1 MTTANRYGIDSMF
14 YTGNSPWQGVGTP
27 LDGAATAEEAIV
39 AAGLDWEVG
48 LRRAFIESPSSTE
61 LNPQFFEDTSHKAL
75 TRLDTGKVFNYFS
88 DRYEPFQNRD
98 AFTFLDPV
106 KGSSVYHSA
115 GSLKGGSIVFLYSMY
130 PEPLVLPGG
139 ETIEMGI
146 LLTTTHDGSGSVNAR
161 FLDNRTRCC
170 NTLPGVLRMGRGQAH
185 EFKAMHTKS
194 LEAKIEEARRFMGL
208 EGAHRKALE
217 LTVNSL
223 ANTHITAEERE
234 VFLIH
239 LFGQQENPE
248 AVGTRIRNQMD
259 EVDRLFSQGIGNE
272 GWSRWDMLNGVT
284 EFTTH
289 HKSVRGGES
298 EKANRLH
305 ANWFGTGRRL
315 NDSAMKLLMEG
326 IEGKLAPVAV

>member
-48 LRRAFIESPSSTE
+48 LRRVFVETSNGE
-61 LNPQFFEDTSHKAL
+61 VFEDPNHKGLA
-75 TRLDTGKVFNYFS
+75 RLDTGKVFNYFS
-88 DRYEPFQNRD
+88 NRYEPFQNRT
-98 AFTFLDPV
+98 AFDFSSIFQ
-106 KGSSVYHSA
+106 GSLVFHSA
-115 GSLKGGSIVFLYSMY
+115 GSLKEGAIVFLYTMY

-146 LLTTTHDGSGSVNAR
+146 LLTTTHDGSGSVHAR

-185 EFKAMHTKS
+185 EFKAMHTRS
-194 LEAKIEEARRFMGL
+194 LESKIEEARRFMGL
-208 EGAHRKALE
+208 EDAHRKALE

-223 ANTHITAEERE
+223 ANTRISGYERE
-234 VFLIH
+234 QFLTH

-248 AVGTRIRNQMD
+248 EVGTRVRNQMV
-259 EVDRLFSQGIGNE
+259 EVDRLFSEGIGNE

-289 HKSVRGGES
+289 YKGVRGGES

-315 NDSAMKLLMEG
+315 NDSAMRLLMEG
-326 IEGKLAPVAV
+326 IEGELAPVLV

>member
-14 YTGNSPWQGVGTP
+14 YTGQSPWQGVGTP

-48 LRRAFIESPSSTE
+48 LRRVFVETSDG
-61 LNPQFFEDTSHKAL
+61 NYFEDPNHKGLA
-75 TRLDTGKVFNYFS
+75 RLDTGKVFNYFS
-88 DRYEPFQNRD
+88 NRYEPFQNRT
-98 AFTFLDPV
+98 AFDFSSIFQ
-106 KGSSVYHSA
+106 GSLVFHSA
-115 GSLKGGSIVFLYSMY
+115 GSLKEGAIVFLYTMY

-146 LLTTTHDGSGSVNAR
+146 LLTTTHDGSGSVHAR

-185 EFKAMHTKS
+185 EFKAMHTRS
-194 LEAKIEEARRFMGL
+194 LESKIEEARRFMGL
-208 EGAHRKALE
+208 EDAHRKALE

-223 ANTHITAEERE
+223 ANTRISGYERE
-234 VFLIH
+234 QFLTH
-239 LFGQQENPE
+239 LFGQQENPLE
-248 AVGTRIRNQMD
+248 IGTRIRNQMD
-259 EVDRLFSQGIGNE
+259 EVDRLFSEGIGNE

-289 HKSVRGGES
+289 SKGVRGGES
-298 EKANRLH
+298 ETANRLH

-326 IEGKLAPVAV
+326 IEGKLSPVLV

>member
-1 MTTANRYGIDSMF
+1 MTTATNSYGIDSMF

-48 LRRAFIESPSSTE
+48 LRRAFIEAPSGQ
-61 LNPQFFEDTSHKAL
+61 LFEDPNHKGLA
-75 TRLDTGKVFNYFS
+75 RLDTGKVFQYFS

-98 AFTFLDPV
+98 TFSFLDPV

-115 GSLKGGSIVFLYSMY
+115 GSLKEGAIIFLYTMY

-146 LLTTTHDGSGSVNAR
+146 LLTTTHDGSGSVHAR

-170 NTLPGVLRMGRGQAH
+170 NTLPGVLKMGRGQAH

-208 EGAHRKALE
+208 EDAHRKALE

-234 VFLIH
+234 VFLTH
-239 LFGQQENPE
+239 LFGQQETPD

-289 HKSVRGGES
+289 HKNVRGGES

>member
-48 LRRAFIESPSSTE
+48 LRRVFVETSDG
-61 LNPQFFEDTSHKAL
+61 NYFEDPNHKGLA
-75 TRLDTGKVFNYFS
+75 RLDTGKVFNYFS
-88 DRYEPFQNRD
+88 NRYEPFQNRT
-98 AFTFLDPV
+98 AFDFSSIFQ
-106 KGSSVYHSA
+106 GSLVFHSA
-115 GSLKGGSIVFLYSMY
+115 GSLKEGAIVFLYSMY

-146 LLTTTHDGSGSVNAR
+146 LLTTTHDGSGSVHAR

-185 EFKAMHTKS
+185 EFKAMHTRS
-194 LEAKIEEARRFMGL
+194 LESKIEEARRFMGL
-208 EGAHRKALE
+208 EDAHRKALE

-223 ANTHITAEERE
+223 ANTRISGYERE
-234 VFLIH
+234 QFLTH
-239 LFGQQENPE
+239 LFGQQENPLE
-248 AVGTRIRNQMD
+248 IGTRIRNQMD
-259 EVDRLFSQGIGNE
+259 EVDRLFSEGIGNE

-289 HKSVRGGES
+289 YKGVRGGES

-326 IEGKLAPVAV
+326 IEGKLSPVLV

>member
-1 MTTANRYGIDSMF
+1 MTTATNPYGIDSMF

-27 LDGAATAEEAIV
+27 LEGAATAEEAIV

-48 LRRAFIESPSSTE
+48 LRRAFIETS
-61 LNPQFFEDTSHKAL
+61 NGQVFEDPNHKGLA
-75 TRLDTGKVFNYFS
+75 RLDTGKVFQYFS

-98 AFTFLDPV
+98 AFSFLDPV

-115 GSLKGGSIVFLYSMY
+115 GSLKEGAIIFLYTMY

-170 NTLPGVLRMGRGQAH
+170 NTLPKVVSMGRGQAH

-194 LEAKIEEARRFMGL
+194 LESKVEEARRFMGL
-208 EGAHRKALE
+208 EDAHRKALE

-223 ANTHITAEERE
+223 ANTHITADERE
-234 VFLIH
+234 VFLTH

-259 EVDRLFSQGIGNE
+259 EVDRLFSEGIGNE

-289 HKSVRGGES
+289 HKGVRGGES

-305 ANWFGTGRRL
+305 SNWFGTGRRL
-315 NDSAMKLLMEG
+315 NDSAMKLLLEG
-326 IEGKLAPVAV
+326 IEGELSPIPA

>member
-1 MTTANRYGIDSMF
+1 MTTANSYGIDSMF

-48 LRRAFIESPSSTE
+48 LRRVFVETSDG
-61 LNPQFFEDTSHKAL
+61 NYFEDPNHKGLA
-75 TRLDTGKVFNYFS
+75 RLDTGKVFQYFS
-88 DRYEPFQNRD
+88 NKYEPFQNRS
-98 AFTFLDPV
+98 AFDFSSIFQ
-106 KGSSVYHSA
+106 GSLVFHSA
-115 GSLKGGSIVFLYSMY
+115 GSLKQGAIVFLYTMY

-139 ETIEMGI
+139 ESIEMGI
-146 LLTTTHDGSGSVNAR
+146 LLTTTHDGSGSVHAR
-161 FLDNRTRCC
+161 FLDNRKRCC

-185 EFKAMHTKS
+185 EFKAMHTRS
-194 LEAKIEEARRFMGL
+194 LESKIEEARRFMGL
-208 EGAHRKALE
+208 EDAHRKALE

-223 ANTHITAEERE
+223 ANTHITAYERDT
-234 VFLIH
+234 FLTH
-239 LFGQQENPE
+239 LFGQQENPDE
-248 AVGTRIRNQMD
+248 IGTRIRNQMD
-259 EVDRLFSQGIGNE
+259 EVDRLFSEGIGNE

-326 IEGKLAPVAV
+326 IEGELAPVLV

>member
-48 LRRAFIESPSSTE
+48 LRRVFVETSDG
-61 LNPQFFEDTSHKAL
+61 NYFEDPNHKGLA
-75 TRLDTGKVFNYFS
+75 RLDTGKVFNYFS
-88 DRYEPFQNRD
+88 NRYEPFQNRT
-98 AFTFLDPV
+98 AFDFSSIFQ
-106 KGSSVYHSA
+106 GSLVFHSA
-115 GSLKGGSIVFLYSMY
+115 GSLKEGAIVFLYTMY

-146 LLTTTHDGSGSVNAR
+146 LLTTTHDGSGSVHAR

-185 EFKAMHTKS
+185 EFKAMHTRS
-194 LEAKIEEARRFMGL
+194 LESKIEEARRFMGL
-208 EGAHRKALE
+208 EDAHRKALE

-223 ANTHITAEERE
+223 ANTRISGYERE
-234 VFLIH
+234 QFLTH
-239 LFGQQENPE
+239 LFGQQENPLE
-248 AVGTRIRNQMD
+248 IGTRIRNQMD
-259 EVDRLFSQGIGNE
+259 EVDRLFSEGIGNE

-289 HKSVRGGES
+289 YKGVRGGES

-326 IEGKLAPVAV
+326 IEGKLSPVLV

>member
-14 YTGNSPWQGVGTP
+14 YTGKSPWQGVGTP

-48 LRRAFIESPSSTE
+48 LRRVFVETSDG
-61 LNPQFFEDTSHKAL
+61 NYFEDPNHKGLA
-75 TRLDTGKVFNYFS
+75 RLDTGKVFNYFS
-88 DRYEPFQNRD
+88 NRYEPFQNRT
-98 AFTFLDPV
+98 AFDFSSIFQ
-106 KGSSVYHSA
+106 GSLVFHSA
-115 GSLKGGSIVFLYSMY
+115 GSLKEGAIVFLYTMY

-146 LLTTTHDGSGSVNAR
+146 LLTTTHDGSGSVHAR

-185 EFKAMHTKS
+185 EFKAMHTRS
-194 LEAKIEEARRFMGL
+194 LESKIEEARRFMGL
-208 EGAHRKALE
+208 EDAHRKALE

-223 ANTHITAEERE
+223 ANTRISGYERE
-234 VFLIH
+234 QFLTH
-239 LFGQQENPE
+239 LFGQQENPLE
-248 AVGTRIRNQMD
+248 IGTRIRNQMD
-259 EVDRLFSQGIGNE
+259 EVDRLFSEGIGNE

-289 HKSVRGGES
+289 YKGVRGGES

-326 IEGKLAPVAV
+326 IEGKLSPVLV

>member
-1 MTTANRYGIDSMF
+1 MTTATNPYGIDSMF

-27 LDGAATAEEAIV
+27 LEGAATAEEAIV

-48 LRRAFIESPSSTE
+48 LRRAFIETS
-61 LNPQFFEDTSHKAL
+61 NGQVFEDPNHKGLA
-75 TRLDTGKVFNYFS
+75 RLDTGKVFQYFS

-98 AFTFLDPV
+98 AFSFLDPV

-115 GSLKGGSIVFLYSMY
+115 GSLKGGSIVFLYTMY

-146 LLTTTHDGSGSVNAR
+146 LLTTTHDGSGSVHAR

-185 EFKAMHTKS
+185 EFKAMHTRS
-194 LEAKIEEARRFMGL
+194 LESKIEEARRFMGL
-208 EGAHRKALE
+208 EDAHRKALE

-223 ANTHITAEERE
+223 ANTRISGYERE
-234 VFLIH
+234 EFLTH

-259 EVDRLFSQGIGNE
+259 EVDRLFSEGIGNE

-289 HKSVRGGES
+289 HKGVRGGES

-305 ANWFGTGRRL
+305 SNWFGTGRRL
-315 NDSAMKLLMEG
+315 NDSAMKLLLEG
-326 IEGKLAPVAV
+326 IEGELSPILA

>member
-48 LRRAFIESPSSTE
+48 LRRAYVETSDGQ
-61 LNPQFFEDTSHKAL
+61 LFEDPNHKGLA
-75 TRLDTGKVFNYFS
+75 RLDTGKVFQYFS

-98 AFTFLDPV
+98 AFSFLDPV

-161 FLDNRTRCC
+161 FLDNRKRCC
-170 NTLPGVLRMGRGQAH
+170 NTLPNVLNMGRGQAH

-208 EGAHRKALE
+208 EDAYRKSLG

-223 ANTHITAEERE
+223 ANTRISGYERE
-234 VFLIH
+234 QFLIH

-248 AVGTRIRNQMD
+248 AVGTRIQNQMN

-326 IEGKLAPVAV
+326 IEGQLAPVAV

>member
-48 LRRAFIESPSSTE
+48 LRRVFVETSDG
-61 LNPQFFEDTSHKAL
+61 NYFEDPNHKGLA
-75 TRLDTGKVFNYFS
+75 RLDTGKVFNYFS
-88 DRYEPFQNRD
+88 NRYEPFQNRT
-98 AFTFLDPV
+98 AFDFSSIFQ
-106 KGSSVYHSA
+106 GSLVFHSA
-115 GSLKGGSIVFLYSMY
+115 GSLKEGAIVFLYTMY

-146 LLTTTHDGSGSVNAR
+146 LLTTTHDGSGSVHAR

-185 EFKAMHTKS
+185 EFKAMHTRS
-194 LEAKIEEARRFMGL
+194 LESKIEEARRFMGL
-208 EGAHRKALE
+208 EDAHRKALE

-223 ANTHITAEERE
+223 ANTRISGYERE
-234 VFLIH
+234 QFLTH
-239 LFGQQENPE
+239 LFGQQENPLE
-248 AVGTRIRNQMD
+248 IGTRIRNQMD
-259 EVDRLFSQGIGNE
+259 EVDRLFSEGIGNE

-289 HKSVRGGES
+289 YKGVRGGES

-305 ANWFGTGRRL
+305 ATWFGTGRRL

-326 IEGKLAPVAV
+326 IEGKLSPVLV

>member
-48 LRRAFIESPSSTE
+48 LRRVFVETSNGE
-61 LNPQFFEDTSHKAL
+61 VFEDPNHKGLA
-75 TRLDTGKVFNYFS
+75 RLDTGKVFNYFS
-88 DRYEPFQNRD
+88 NRYEPFQNRT
-98 AFTFLDPV
+98 AFDFSSIFQ
-106 KGSSVYHSA
+106 GSLVFHSA
-115 GSLKGGSIVFLYSMY
+115 GSLKEGAIVFLYTMY

-146 LLTTTHDGSGSVNAR
+146 LLTTTHDGSGSVHAR

-185 EFKAMHTKS
+185 EFKAMHTRS

-208 EGAHRKALE
+208 EDAHRKALE

-223 ANTHITAEERE
+223 ANTRISGYERE
-234 VFLIH
+234 QFLTH

-248 AVGTRIRNQMD
+248 EVGERIRNQMD
-259 EVDRLFSQGIGNE
+259 EVDRLFSEGIGNE

-289 HKSVRGGES
+289 YKGVRGGES

-315 NDSAMKLLMEG
+315 NDSAMRLLMEG
-326 IEGKLAPVAV
+326 IEGELAPVLV